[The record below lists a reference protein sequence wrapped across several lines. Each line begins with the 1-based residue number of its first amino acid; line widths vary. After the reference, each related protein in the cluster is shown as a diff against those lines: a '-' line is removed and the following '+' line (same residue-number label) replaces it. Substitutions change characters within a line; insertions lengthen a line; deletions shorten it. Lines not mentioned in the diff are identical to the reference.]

1 MLYCSFENVEEFK
14 NALEGIDVTE
24 RKHVRPQD
32 SDKQTEM
39 YSGKK
44 DIHDKKYDNQYSR
57 EGNKFLSNSYRS
69 NHDCKML
76 KEEFPPD
83 KPWLKDISTLLDLR
97 YKGVQ
102 KD

>member
-44 DIHDKKYDNQYSR
+44 DIHDKKYDN
-57 EGNKFLSNSYRS
+57 
-69 NHDCKML
+69 
-76 KEEFPPD
+76 
-83 KPWLKDISTLLDLR
+83 
-97 YKGVQ
+97 
-102 KD
+102 